1 MNQLTIYV
9 LLWINTKII
18 VLSQVAFCRGVRFIH
33 MKAKVCFDVT
43 CHAVYIALCTYDKTM
58 KVWIG
63 DSHHLW
69 NTGKICEGQNV
80 NKEDDGNFTY
90 WCI

>member
-1 MNQLTIYV
+1 MTQLIIYV

-18 VLSQVAFCRGVRFIH
+18 VLRQVAICRGVRLIH
-33 MKAKVCFDVT
+33 VQAKIYFNVT
-43 CHAVYIALCTYDKTM
+43 CHAVYIALCTYDKSM
-58 KVWIG
+58 QVWIG

-69 NTGKICEGQNV
+69 NIGKICEGQNM

-90 WCI
+90 WCM